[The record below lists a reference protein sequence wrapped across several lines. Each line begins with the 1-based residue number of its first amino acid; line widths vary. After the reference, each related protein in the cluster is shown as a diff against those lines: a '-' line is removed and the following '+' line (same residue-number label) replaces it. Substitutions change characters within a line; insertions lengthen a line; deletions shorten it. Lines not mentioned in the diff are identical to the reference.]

1 MQDWDIWR
9 LEELEEVV
17 VAGTDR
23 DSREDVSAELGLSS
37 AVGGVGVG
45 VGDGVV
51 AGTGAGWFLDKDQI

>member
-9 LEELEEVV
+9 LEEVEEVV

-23 DSREDVSAELGLSS
+23 DSREEVSAELGLSW
-37 AVGGVGVG
+37 AVGG

-51 AGTGAGWFLDKDQI
+51 AGTGDGWFLDKNQI